1 MRRNGNEKRKERK
14 TMTEE
19 INGLLVLPGEDPVP
33 VRFENSVK
41 AIRALIG
48 GHFQAFHCQIIE
60 EDTWLLCDDDGKYKG
75 LDPNFML
82 QDDIFVG
89 PVLFV
94 VSNELGDDFDDISRS
109 AMKRISAFMPLLR
122 TSMKKRSG
130 G

>member
-1 MRRNGNEKRKERK
+1 
-14 TMTEE
+14 MTEE

-48 GHFQAFHCQIIE
+48 GHFQAIQCQTIE

-94 VSNELGDDFDDISRS
+94 GSNELGDDFDDISRS
-109 AMKRISAFMPLLR
+109 AMKRIVAFMPLLR
-122 TSMKKRSG
+122 TSMKKKLWRLIRNEE
-130 G
+130 